1 MSLHPIR
8 ALDHVIAEYRDY
20 LLTEFRAKDPK
31 LRAALER
38 ELDAPLFLAQEPFYQ
53 AHRPFKEGQLWSEL
67 PIDRQ
72 ARRGD
77 GRLGPGKSGVLAP
90 VGRDRRTASA

>member
-20 LLTEFRAKDPK
+20 LLTEFRAKDPE

-38 ELDAPLFLAQEPFYQ
+38 ELDAPLFLAQGPFYL
-53 AHRPFKEGQLWSEL
+53 AG
-67 PIDRQ
+67 
-72 ARRGD
+72 
-77 GRLGPGKSGVLAP
+77 SGGTDSVWRSI
-90 VGRDRRTASA
+90 VR